1 MQGIG
6 SWILVVSMQP
16 RMQDFKQ
23 AIQFWKHLPKSW
35 KDAVG
40 SPVLLLQQRIGCIQV
55 WVKRFY
61 CVWLNMFCCS
71 TFQFN
76 STQFNSIQFNSIQS
90 KRASFKCFSRVQS
103 IGGSVCSRS
112 SEQFS
117 TVPTCCRSFQ
127 VVALFSSESRWRL
140 CCGAWLTSS
149 SDGAWSGVGDE
160 EIWLTYLSRREW
172 CSSRYNLFDAQR
184 YFLSRLAFPSN
195 QK

>member
-1 MQGIG
+1 
-6 SWILVVSMQP
+6 
-16 RMQDFKQ
+16 
-23 AIQFWKHLPKSW
+23 
-35 KDAVG
+35 
-40 SPVLLLQQRIGCIQV
+40 
-55 WVKRFY
+55 
-61 CVWLNMFCCS
+61 MFCCS
-71 TFQFN
+71 TLQLN
-76 STQFNSIQFNSIQS
+76 SIQFNSIQFNSIHS

-103 IGGSVCSRS
+103 IGGSVCSWS
-112 SEQFS
+112 SGHFS

-195 QK
+195 QKVEFLSNWQWILMILLPFQINRFVYFQFQRNLIVKGCLHKILCS